1 MKLRLKNRIAFF
13 TAGAA
18 ALTMGLV
25 FWGLY
30 RVVYLTAYR
39 HLDEDIRQEK
49 EDVLEALN
57 WTEDSIYIDGFPE
70 WEEKE
75 HQQVEVNPVFLQV
88 MSRTGKPIFS
98 SSNLKDNVLSGG
110 GSWAG
115 DTFFNSSIADQRL
128 RVGQFPIVTQRGHV
142 IGVLLVGIS
151 QEESAAILD
160 NLYLTLW
167 IALPLVLMVLFSV
180 TSLAASKSIA
190 PLKSLIS
197 ATAKIGDANITAR
210 LSLPEHEDEIYQ
222 LATTINELLERI
234 EYNMQR
240 QKQFTADASHEIR
253 TPLTAIRG
261 TLEVLIRKQR
271 SPLQYEEKIQR
282 VILEV
287 DRLYAMLEQL
297 LQLAR
302 LEAGQIRINHQPL
315 VLDAYVKGVTEKW
328 QPVLQEKN
336 INLSRNIPAS
346 ASLNTD
352 VALLTIMLDNLIGNA
367 IKYGREGG
375 HISCSWEASRHTL
388 VIQDDG
394 PGIPAQQLP
403 YIFDRFY
410 RLDDSRNSNMPGA
423 GLGLSITKKLA
434 ELQNIH
440 LSASSEEGQGL
451 RYELVFPAH

>member
-13 TAGAA
+13 TAGTA

-49 EDVLEALN
+49 VDVLEALS

-75 HQQVEVNPVFLQV
+75 HQQVEVNPIFLQIT
-88 MSRTGKPIFS
+88 SRTGKPIFS
-98 SSNLKDNVLSGG
+98 SSNLKDHALYSGNS
-110 GSWAG
+110 GSE
-115 DTFFNSSIADQRL
+115 DIFFNSSIANQRL
-128 RVGQFPIVTQRGHV
+128 RVGQFPIVNQRGQV
-142 IGVLLVGIS
+142 IGILLVGVS

-167 IALPLVLMVLFSV
+167 IALPLVLMVLFLA

-190 PLKSLIS
+190 PLKNLIS
-197 ATAKIGDANITAR
+197 ATARIRESNITAR
-210 LSLPEHEDEIYQ
+210 LSLPEHEDEIHQ
-222 LATTINELLERI
+222 LATTINELLERL
-234 EYNMQR
+234 EYSIQR

-302 LEAGQIRINHQPL
+302 LESGQVRINHQPL
-315 VLDAYVKGVTEKW
+315 ALDAYVRGVTEKW
-328 QPVLQEKN
+328 QPLLQDKN
-336 INLSRNIPAS
+336 MNLSCDIPSS
-346 ASLNTD
+346 AGLNTD
-352 VALLTIMLDNLIGNA
+352 ITLLTIMLDNLIGNA

-375 HISCSWEASRHTL
+375 HISCSWDASGRTL

-394 PGIPAQQLP
+394 PGIPPQQLP

-410 RLDDSRNSNMPGA
+410 RLDDSRNSNVPGA

-434 ELQNIH
+434 ELQNIQ
-440 LSASSEEGQGL
+440 LCVSSEEGQGL
-451 RYELVFPAH
+451 RCELVFPVH